1 MHTGSSKMEKEIAS
15 EEKRLRMLAV
25 VEGAFPD
32 GRRTPAKERFVWPEL
47 VFKELLAA
55 VGIIVILIIWALLMD
70 APLRAEADPSWTEN
84 PAKAPWYFVG
94 LQELLVYFDPWLAGV
109 VIPTLIVI
117 GLMAIPYIDIYNPVS
132 GRYRFSKRKKACTIF
147 LFGFFLWFGLI
158 IVGTFFRG
166 PSWHFYWPWE
176 SWLME
181 KHAGEGL
188 RSLPVSVGAAFLGI
202 YYIGGMLLPAIF
214 DRELPKRIGFFRYM
228 ITVFLML
235 TMFLVPIK
243 ILLRLVFGIKYVL
256 ITPFLNI

>member
-1 MHTGSSKMEKEIAS
+1 M
-15 EEKRLRMLAV
+15 RVLAV
-25 VEGAFPD
+25 VEGAPPVR
-32 GRRTPAKERFVWPEL
+32 GKEPVKERFVWPDL

-55 VGIIVILIIWALLMD
+55 VGIIVALIIWALLVD

-84 PAKAPWYFVG
+84 PAKAPWYFLG

-109 VIPTLIVI
+109 VIPTLIVL
-117 GLMAIPYIDIYNPVS
+117 GLITVPYLDIYNPVS
-132 GRYRFSKRKKACTIF
+132 GQYRLSKRKKACTIF

-176 SWLME
+176 SWLVE
-181 KHAGEGL
+181 KHAGEAL
-188 RSLPVSVGAAFLGI
+188 QSLPTFVGAAFLGVF
-202 YYIGGMLLPAIF
+202 YIGGIMLPAII
-214 DRELPKRIGFFRYM
+214 DKGLLKRFGSIRYL
-228 ITVFLML
+228 ITVFLLL

-256 ITPFLNI
+256 ITPFFNI

>member
-1 MHTGSSKMEKEIAS
+1 MGKEIAS
-15 EEKRLRMLAV
+15 EEKRLRVLAV
-25 VEGAFPD
+25 VEGAA
-32 GRRTPAKERFVWPEL
+32 PAGGKEPARERFVWPDL

-55 VGIIVILIIWALLMD
+55 VGIIVVLIIWALLMD

-109 VIPTLIVI
+109 VMPTLIVL
-117 GLMAIPYIDIYNPVS
+117 GLMAVPYIDIYNPVS
-132 GRYRFSKRKKACTIF
+132 GRYGLSRRKKACAIF

-176 SWLME
+176 SWLVE
-181 KHAGEGL
+181 KPAGEAL
-188 RSLPVSVGAAFLGI
+188 RSLPAIVGAAFLGL
-202 YYIGGMLLPAIF
+202 YYISGMMLPPILDKRLL
-214 DRELPKRIGFFRYM
+214 KRFGSIRYM
-228 ITVFLML
+228 ITVFLLL
-235 TMFLVPIK
+235 TMLLVPIK

-256 ITPFLNI
+256 ITPFFNI